1 MTELLTRVKSRM
13 FIRANRK
20 VLGLL
25 DGQYASLTR
34 GRSMEFEDLRAY
46 VAGDEVKDIDWKATA
61 RHGSPLVRNFSAN
74 RQHEVVFVI
83 DSGRNLAALS
93 ASGEPKRDLAIL
105 VTGVLGFLSLRHGD
119 RTSVLHGNA
128 AGFTRLRPAST
139 EGQLENL
146 LRAVNV
152 AGSLTGPQSDT
163 VGLLRFAL
171 QSIKRRSIV
180 VVIADDVQ
188 MDPAVEEATRL
199 LQSRHEVLWCTLA
212 DAHLV
217 AGVGAGRT
225 MFDVEESWSIPE
237 FLRGNRRLMA
247 DFDAAASQRDQASTD
262 ALDALGISHV
272 RVASQGTVVTDLL
285 TMLGR
290 RARVRRR

>member
-1 MTELLTRVKSRM
+1 M

-20 VLGLL
+20 VLSLL

-61 RHGSPLVRNFSAN
+61 RHGTPLVRNFSAN
-74 RQHEVVFVI
+74 RQHEVVFVV

-105 VTGVLGFLSLRHGD
+105 VAGVLGFLSLRHGD
-119 RTSVLHGNA
+119 RVSVVHGNE

-146 LRAVNV
+146 LRGINA

-163 VGLLRFAL
+163 TGLLRFAL
-171 QSIKRRSIV
+171 ENIKRRSIV
-180 VVIADDVQ
+180 VVIADDVR
-188 MDPAVEEATRL
+188 MDAAVQEATRL

-217 AGVGAGRT
+217 AGVGGGRT

-237 FLRGNRRLMA
+237 FLRGNKRLQA
-247 DFDAAASQRDQASTD
+247 DFDAAARQRDQASSD
-262 ALDALGISHV
+262 SLDALGISHV
-272 RVASQGTVVTDLL
+272 RVQSQSSVVTDLL

-290 RARVRRR
+290 RARARRR

>member
-1 MTELLTRVKSRM
+1 MAELLTRVKTRM

-20 VLGLL
+20 VLGML

-61 RHGSPLVRNFSAN
+61 RHGTPLVRNYSAN
-74 RQHEVVFVI
+74 RQHEIVFVI
-83 DSGRNLAALS
+83 DSGRNLAALA

-105 VTGVLGFLSLRHGD
+105 VTGVLGYLSLRHGD
-119 RTSVLHGNA
+119 RVSVVHGNSG
-128 AGFTRLRPAST
+128 GFTRLRPAST

-146 LRAVNV
+146 LRAID
-152 AGSLTGPQSDT
+152 ASGSITGPASDLL
-163 VGLLRFAL
+163 GLLRFVL
-171 QSIKRRSIV
+171 QSAKRRSIV
-180 VVIADDVQ
+180 VVIADDIRV
-188 MDPAVEEATRL
+188 DPAVEEATRL

-217 AGVGAGRT
+217 TGVGADRT
-225 MFDVEESWSIPE
+225 MFDVDESWSIPE
-237 FLRGNRRLMA
+237 FLRGNKRLRA
-247 DFDAAASQRDQASTD
+247 DFDAAAAVREVAASES
-262 ALDALGISHV
+262 LDALGISHV
-272 RVASQGTVVTDLL
+272 RVESQWSVVNDLL

-290 RARVRRR
+290 RARARRR